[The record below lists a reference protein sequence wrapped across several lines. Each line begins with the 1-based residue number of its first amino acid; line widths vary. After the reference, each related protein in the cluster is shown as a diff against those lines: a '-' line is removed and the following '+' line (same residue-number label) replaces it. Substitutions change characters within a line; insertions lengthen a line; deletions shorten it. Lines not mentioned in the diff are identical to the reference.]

1 MKLVWSSYIPT
12 DSPIITF
19 TDIVVSNSFIIRQQ
33 ILIFFF
39 ELYLGSSGPCLFL
52 RLSLFLIT
60 WPVLK
65 LPSQVF

>member
-33 ILIFFF
+33 ILIF
-39 ELYLGSSGPCLFL
+39 EYSKPVIYSGFL
-52 RLSLFLIT
+52 SFA
-60 WPVLK
+60 
-65 LPSQVF
+65 